1 MSPDDVLTFWFGPR
15 EGDAFAN
22 APKWWRKDPAFDA
35 EVTATFGP
43 TLEAAA
49 RGDLDAW
56 ADAPRS
62 AAALVVV
69 LDQFSRNIHRDKAR
83 AFAADEKALS
93 VARALVD
100 ARGDR
105 ALDPAM
111 RSFVYM
117 PFMHAEEL
125 AAQDRCIVLFAI
137 AAEEAPE
144 ALRPQLVNNL
154 LFAVKHRR
162 IIERFGRFPHRNA
175 ILGRAS
181 SPEEDA
187 FLKEPGSSF

>member
-1 MSPDDVLTFWFGPR
+1 MTPDDVLTFWIGPSD
-15 EGDAFAN
+15 GDPFAN
-22 APKWWRKDPAFDA
+22 ATKWWRKDPAFDD
-35 EVTATFGP
+35 EVRTKFGA

-56 ADAPRS
+56 SNDPRS
-62 AAALVVV
+62 CAALVIV
-69 LDQFSRNIHRDKAR
+69 LDQFSRNIHRDRPA
-83 AFAADEKALS
+83 AFAADAKALA

-100 ARGDR
+100 ANGDR
-105 ALDPAM
+105 SLRPVERA
-111 RSFVYM
+111 FVFM
-117 PFMHAEEL
+117 PFMHAEDL

-137 AAEEAPE
+137 LAEAAPE
-144 ALRPQLVNNL
+144 AQRPKFVDNV

-181 SPEEDA
+181 TPEETA
-187 FLKEPGSSF
+187 FLAEPGSSF